1 VPNAPGAP
9 CREHFPE
16 ALRQRNEPAPTV
28 TSNPKMI
35 DPAKLF
41 AARVPR
47 YTSYPTA
54 PHFHAGIGEADYRA
68 WLAGLPPGEPISLYV
83 HIPFCD
89 TLCWF
94 CGCNTTVVNTY
105 SPVSGYFDLLMREM
119 DMVAEALSPGHPVT
133 HLHFGGGSPTL
144 LSPQDFLHLNRH
156 LRGLFAIAP
165 GAEIAIEID
174 PRGFTGDMAQ
184 ALAEAGV
191 TRASIGVQDCDPAVQ
206 KAINRIQPQEVTED
220 AVRLLR
226 DAGIHALNIDLIY
239 GLPHQTVAGL
249 ERTIGTVLELGP
261 DRLAIFG
268 YAHVPHF
275 KKHMAL
281 IPESTLPV
289 TAERMD
295 QAQAA
300 EAMLI
305 ASGYVPI
312 GIDHFAKPG
321 DSLAIARRLGRLS
334 RNFQGYTTDSA
345 PALIGLGASSI
356 GALPQGYVQ
365 NFADVPSWR
374 STILRGAL
382 PVAKGIALSGQDRA
396 RRAVI
401 ERLMCDREVDV
412 DAVAKNYG
420 LEPGTFDA
428 ALKNLEEF
436 RRDGLVSIC
445 EGKITIPPH
454 WKAATRLVCAMF
466 DTYLDPRIH
475 KHAVAA

>member
-1 VPNAPGAP
+1 M
-9 CREHFPE
+9 
-16 ALRQRNEPAPTV
+16 RQSNEPPPALIFNPT
-28 TSNPKMI
+28 MI
-35 DPAKLF
+35 DPAKLL

-68 WLAGLPPGEPISLYV
+68 WLAELPSGEPISLYV

-105 SPVSGYFDLLMREM
+105 SPVSSYLDLLMRET
-119 DMVAEALSPGHPVT
+119 DMVAAALGPDHPVT

-144 LSPQDFLHLNRH
+144 LSPQDFLRLNRH
-156 LRGLFAIAP
+156 LRTSFRIAS

-174 PRGFTGDMAQ
+174 PRGFTRDMAQ

-206 KAINRIQPQEVTED
+206 EAINRIQPPGVTED

-226 DAGIHALNIDLIY
+226 DAGIDALNIDLIY

-249 ERTIGTVLELGP
+249 ERTIGTVLALNP

-281 IPESTLPV
+281 IPENALPA
-289 TAERMD
+289 TAERMA
-295 QAQAA
+295 QAEAA
-300 EAMLI
+300 EATLV

-321 DSLAIARRLGRLS
+321 DGLAIAKRLGRLA

-374 STILRGAL
+374 STIQRGAL
-382 PVAKGIALSGQDRA
+382 PVAKGVALNGQDRA

-401 ERLMCDREVDV
+401 ERLMCDLEVDV
-412 DAVAKNYG
+412 DAVAKSHG

-428 ALKNLEEF
+428 ALQSLEEF
-436 RRDGLVSIC
+436 RRDGLVRIC
-445 EGKITIPPH
+445 DGKIVIAPR